1 MFKRKEIIPFRDF
14 MNQSYKKQKQ
24 VRAFSLEP
32 LSPMAFFHMYQPLV
46 HTYVALGVL
55 GGLTIGAVLL
65 ERYLIQNDYISAAK
79 FVSEGLHQGIRI
91 GGIGFVAYV
100 FIRIVTM
107 F

>member
-32 LSPMAFFHMYQPLV
+32 LSPMAQPLV

-79 FVSEGLHQGIRI
+79 FVSEGLHHGMRI

>member
-1 MFKRKEIIPFRDF
+1 

-32 LSPMAFFHMYQPLV
+32 LSPMAFFHMSQPLV

-65 ERYLIQNDYISAAK
+65 EKYLIQNDYISARNLYLKDYIMEYELVELALLRMFS
-79 FVSEGLHQGIRI
+79 FVL
-91 GGIGFVAYV
+91 
-100 FIRIVTM
+100 
-107 F
+107 

>member
-32 LSPMAFFHMYQPLV
+32 LSPMAFFHMSQPLV

-79 FVSEGLHQGIRI
+79 FVSEGLHHGIRI

-100 FIRIVTM
+100 FIRIVIM